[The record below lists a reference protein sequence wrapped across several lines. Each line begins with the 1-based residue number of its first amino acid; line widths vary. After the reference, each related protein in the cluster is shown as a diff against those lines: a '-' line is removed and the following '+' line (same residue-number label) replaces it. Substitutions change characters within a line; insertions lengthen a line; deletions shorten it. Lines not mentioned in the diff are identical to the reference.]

1 MKRYVLVLTLVCAAV
16 LARAASLVTYP
27 APEGSPLNDDFRV
40 RVRLAGGEWQR
51 VDTYLWKVDRVEAGR
66 HTAEPSSV
74 AYFDFDGTVEVEVTS
89 LKGRIDSC
97 RVRPLSYGI
106 AADAS
111 GDKLTFTLDRPRML
125 SVEVNGD
132 IFHNLQLFAN
142 APQPKVKKGKN
153 VRYYGPG
160 YYDLKGD
167 SIHLKTGETLFID
180 GGAYIKGY
188 VSTYG
193 SDNVRIVGH
202 GIVNPERQQA
212 GIMVRYSR
220 NVTVDGP
227 VTTQLPV
234 GGSDGVSVS
243 NAKCISWYGWGDGMN
258 VFASNN
264 VTYNH
269 VFCRTSDDC
278 STIYCTRLGY
288 HGGCRNIK
296 VTDAV
301 YWADVA
307 HPIMIGL
314 HGDISRNEV
323 IENVVYEDVDI
334 LDQAERQID
343 YQGCIGI
350 NNGDNILIR
359 DVTFRRFRVESLRC
373 GMLFNFRVCFNKK
386 YCSAPGRGIENVTVD
401 GLTYNG
407 RQPNMS
413 IMVGYNEERKIKGV
427 KINGL
432 VINGTPIY
440 DTMPGK
446 PAWYKTADFADIFI
460 GEHVE
465 DVTFNR

>member
-27 APEGSPLNDDFRV
+27 APEGAPLNDDFRV

-106 AADAS
+106 AADVS

-142 APQPKVKKGKN
+142 ASQPKVKKGKN

-212 GIMVRYSR
+212 GIMVRYSK

-278 STIYCTRLGY
+278 STIYCTRKGY

-323 IENVVYEDVDI
+323 IEDVVYEDVDI
-334 LDQAERQID
+334 LDQAEKQID

-350 NNGDNILIR
+350 NNGDNILVR
-359 DVTFRRFRVESLRC
+359 DITFRRFRVESLRC
-373 GMLFNFRVCFNKK
+373 GMLFNFRVCFNQK

-413 IMVGYNEERKIKGV
+413 IMAGYNEGRKIKGV

-440 DTMPGK
+440 DTMPSK
-446 PAWYKTADFADIFI
+446 PAWYKTADFAGIFI

-465 DVTFNR
+465 DVTFNQ

>member
-1 MKRYVLVLTLVCAAV
+1 MKRYFLSLILVCAAV
-16 LARAASLVTYP
+16 LAQAASLVTYP
-27 APEGSPLNDDFRV
+27 APKGAPLNDDFQV

-66 HTAEPSSV
+66 HKAEPSSV

-89 LKGRIDSC
+89 TKGRIDSC

-106 AADAS
+106 AANVS

-212 GIMVRYSR
+212 GIMVRYSK

-296 VTDAV
+296 VADAV

-307 HPIMIGL
+307 QPIQIGL
-314 HGDISRNEV
+314 HGDLNRNGV
-323 IENVVYEDVDI
+323 IEKVV
-334 LDQAERQID
+334 
-343 YQGCIGI
+343 
-350 NNGDNILIR
+350 
-359 DVTFRRFRVESLRC
+359 
-373 GMLFNFRVCFNKK
+373 
-386 YCSAPGRGIENVTVD
+386 
-401 GLTYNG
+401 
-407 RQPNMS
+407 
-413 IMVGYNEERKIKGV
+413 
-427 KINGL
+427 
-432 VINGTPIY
+432 
-440 DTMPGK
+440 
-446 PAWYKTADFADIFI
+446 
-460 GEHVE
+460 
-465 DVTFNR
+465 